1 MKIRIIAATAAIA
14 LLAQPAVAMESPISE
29 PVFQTKTSS
38 VVLKTANAKAIKKA
52 VGKTAI
58 SVDCQAGISPDLNA
72 KQLRAANALAKR
84 VCNLAKK
91 AAPSST
97 ITQSTFEATGSQLG
111 RVKLTV
117 VSNDIPKDFPKVDFG
132 VSVGALIGFGMYL
145 LNFSIP
151 KKPKAG
157 GSAANPATVTGEFY
171 LCPTALPKA
180 KKDHYL
186 ASTWADCTPKEDMQ
200 LGVDYRVLRV
210 DQGNYIRIVLKSTNA
225 LGTASKVEEFE
236 VK

>member
-1 MKIRIIAATAAIA
+1 MKLRIIAVSAALA
-14 LLAQPAVAMESPISE
+14 LIAQPATAMESPISE

-38 VVLKTANAKAIKKA
+38 VVLKNANAKAIKKA
-52 VGKTAI
+52 VGTTAI
-58 SVDCQAGISPDLNA
+58 SVDCQAGVSSDMTT

-84 VCNLAKK
+84 VCNMAKK
-91 AAPSST
+91 SAPSST

-111 RVKLTV
+111 RVNLTV
-117 VSNDIPKDFPKVDFG
+117 VSNDIPRDFPKVDFG
-132 VSVGALIGFGMYL
+132 VSIGALIGFGMYL

-171 LCPTALPKA
+171 LCPSALPKA

-186 ASTWADCTPKEDMQ
+186 ASTWADCVLREDIT
-200 LGVDYRVLRV
+200 LGVDYRVLRL
-210 DQGNYIRIVLKSTNA
+210 DQGKYIRIVLKSTNS
-225 LGTASKVEEFE
+225 LGTASKVEQYFVE
-236 VK
+236 